1 MKKILVLAAALCLAL
16 CVFGAGCVDNDEPS
30 GGGGAS
36 SGEELDVKV
45 GDSFTI
51 GTYNGKA
58 LEWDVL
64 AVDKKNEKALLITK
78 DCIGYVRFHDTQPP
92 EDLTWETSTL
102 RAWLAGEFADAAFS
116 NAEKADILTVVN
128 SNPPNSENGVFAG
141 DSTEDTVFV
150 LSESEMRQYY
160 PNPEDMA
167 AFYNGEGVSYW
178 TRTPGDNQQGYICT
192 YSGGGDLYMTGNFA
206 ISDAVCVRPAFW
218 LDLSADEEE

>member
-64 AVDKKNEKALLITK
+64 AVDTKNEKALLITK

-128 SNPPNSENGVFAG
+128 SNPPNSIT
-141 DSTEDTVFV
+141 S
-150 LSESEMRQYY
+150 L
-160 PNPEDMA
+160 
-167 AFYNGEGVSYW
+167 
-178 TRTPGDNQQGYICT
+178 TR
-192 YSGGGDLYMTGNFA
+192 
-206 ISDAVCVRPAFW
+206 
-218 LDLSADEEE
+218 

>member
-64 AVDKKNEKALLITK
+64 AVDTKNEKVLLFL
-78 DCIGYVRFHDTQPP
+78 DGHVGEWVFENGDSPSWQ
-92 EDLTWETSTL
+92 TSSI
-102 RAWLAGEFADAAFS
+102 RAKLNGDFFNEVFTDE
-116 NAEKADILTVVN
+116 EKADILQTTVKNPAN
-128 SNPPNSENGVFAG
+128 SRF
-141 DSTEDTVFV
+141 STSGGADTIDRLFL
-150 LSESEMRQYY
+150 LSESEADTYFT
-160 PNPEDMA
+160 EDEDRRLPGSEQW
-167 AFYNGEGVSYW
+167 YL
-178 TRTPGDNQQGYICT
+178 RTPGE
-192 YSGGGDLYMTGNFA
+192 YSDYFMLITDSGSLYYTGADSENSYF
-206 ISDAVCVRPAFW
+206 IRPAFW